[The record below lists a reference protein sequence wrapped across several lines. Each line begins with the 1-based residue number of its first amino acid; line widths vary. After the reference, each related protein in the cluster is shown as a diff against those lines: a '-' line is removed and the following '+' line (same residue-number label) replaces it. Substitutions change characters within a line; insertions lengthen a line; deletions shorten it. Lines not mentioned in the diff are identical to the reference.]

1 MVPFLHSLK
10 CSRRSSQ
17 FEVQRVYEVQAVY
30 MRVTACRF
38 CGVPTDVPHE
48 TQALCIVALQGEIAR
63 MRDMV
68 IRVKKPAREPEVCKE
83 EPVGPGPRDRNT

>member
-1 MVPFLHSLK
+1 
-10 CSRRSSQ
+10 
-17 FEVQRVYEVQAVY
+17 

-48 TQALCIVALQGEIAR
+48 TQELCIAALQDEIAR

-68 IRVKKPAREPEVCKE
+68 TRVKKPAPAPGIRAEINAEISPDIDSE
-83 EPVGPGPRDRNT
+83 ESVASVPRSKG

>member
-1 MVPFLHSLK
+1 
-10 CSRRSSQ
+10 
-17 FEVQRVYEVQAVY
+17 

-48 TQALCIVALQGEIAR
+48 TQELCIAALQDEVAR

-68 IRVKKPAREPEVCKE
+68 TRVKKPAPDSEIRAETNAEINAE
-83 EPVGPGPRDRNT
+83 INRR

>member
-1 MVPFLHSLK
+1 
-10 CSRRSSQ
+10 
-17 FEVQRVYEVQAVY
+17 

-48 TQALCIVALQGEIAR
+48 TQELCITALHDEIAR

-83 EPVGPGPRDRNT
+83 EPVAPGARDRNR